1 MPETTDARRYHHG
14 NLRTAL
20 LDAAEQ
26 RLRETSPDQVTLRDL
41 AREIGVSHA
50 APRRHFAN
58 RQALLDALAEAG
70 FARLDAALRD
80 AVADAGADVRDAA
93 AGTGAD
99 FPARLRAAMTAY
111 VRFATENAALLELMW
126 TSKHRDGAER
136 IVEAAS
142 APFTLMHGLVV
153 EGQELG
159 VLPAG
164 DPERTGLVA
173 FATLQGIA
181 SMINGGLV
189 RPELLDGLVE
199 TAVEQLLRSARAG

>member
-1 MPETTDARRYHHG
+1 MPEPSDERRYHHG

-26 RLRETSPDQVTLRDL
+26 RLREASPDQVTLRDL

-50 APRRHFAN
+50 APRRHFPN

-70 FARLDAALRD
+70 FARLDTALRG
-80 AVADAGADVRDAA
+80 AVADPGADVA
-93 AGTGAD
+93 
-99 FPARLRAAMTAY
+99 ARLRAAMTAY
-111 VRFATENAALLELMW
+111 VRFATENAALLELMY
-126 TSKHRDGAER
+126 TSKHRPGAER

-159 VLPAG
+159 ALPPG
-164 DPERTGLVA
+164 DPERTGLVL

-181 SMINGGLV
+181 SMINGSLV

-199 TAVEQLLRSARAG
+199 TAVEQLLGGARPDPSAGRGTQPG

>member
-1 MPETTDARRYHHG
+1 MPETTDERRYHHG

-41 AREIGVSHA
+41 AREIGVSHG

-70 FARLDAALRD
+70 FARLDTALRG
-80 AVADAGADVRDAA
+80 AVADAGAD
-93 AGTGAD
+93 
-99 FPARLRAAMTAY
+99 FPRRLRAAMTAY
-111 VRFATENAALLELMW
+111 VRFATENAALLELMY
-126 TSKHRDGAER
+126 TSKHRAGAER
-136 IVEAAS
+136 IVEAAT

-159 VLPAG
+159 ALPAG
-164 DPERTGLVA
+164 DPEQTGLVV

-181 SMINGGLV
+181 SMINGSLV

-199 TAVEQLLRSARAG
+199 TAVEQLLGGARPGQAAGRSAPS